1 MRFVLTPT
9 NKLPEALSAFDPLT
23 GSLFTGKFFSAH
35 KAVGKDDS
43 PLDTPGI
50 AGWED
55 YVEEN
60 VWVILGGG
68 ESCHKHKLW

>member
-1 MRFVLTPT
+1 MMRFVLTPT

-43 PLDTPGI
+43 PVDTPGI

-60 VWVILGGG
+60 FGVSWGAFWCINHG
-68 ESCHKHKLW
+68 K